1 MAVLKHEAHGVRV
14 TLPARARVGRA
25 GDCALRLRDRC
36 ASGEHA
42 VLFWDGARWWVRD
55 LGSTNGTHVG
65 GRRLTFAERVPL
77 EAGAEL
83 VFGGDAERWTVEEAG
98 PPIASAWDEIKG
110 EVRVAEEGLLAL
122 PDAADPLVTIF
133 EDQHGCWQIEIDGN
147 ARAAVDQE
155 RIEAGGAWVLRIP
168 PHAADGAVPTTAST
182 MASPK
187 LLGVTVLRFEVSHD
201 EEHIAVSLV
210 QGGRVTQLAARAH
223 HELLLVLARSRLRD
237 RDEGLPPSERGWLY
251 VDDLLGK
258 LRLDLHHLNV
268 NVFRARQQLARA
280 GVLDAGSVIERRT
293 TSRQLRLGTEA
304 VEVIRH

>member
-25 GDCALRLRDRC
+25 GDCAVRLRDRC

-77 EAGAEL
+77 EAGTEL

-98 PPIASAWDEIKG
+98 PPIASAWDEITG

-133 EDQHGCWQIEIDGN
+133 EDQHGCWQIEVDGN

-182 MASPK
+182 TASPK

-210 QGGRVTQLAARAH
+210 QGGKVTQLAARAH

-237 RDEGLPPSERGWLY
+237 RDEGLPASERGWLY